1 MVKQIIK
8 EQRKQNTFYEK
19 VRIIAEEPN
28 IKLEV
33 SETMKKSDWIR
44 KIKDK
49 FHNKIP
55 ERVEKRMKNKIKL
68 RTVRKDK
75 WERNEYI
82 ATATYGCDI
91 IKEIIKIRLYHIS
104 RNWKRTIQEKTT

>member
-8 EQRKQNTFYEK
+8 EQRKENTFYEK
-19 VRIIAEEPN
+19 VRTIAEEPN

-33 SETMKKSDWIR
+33 SETMKKSEWIR

-49 FHNKIP
+49 IRNKIP

-75 WERNEYI
+75 
-82 ATATYGCDI
+82 
-91 IKEIIKIRLYHIS
+91 
-104 RNWKRTIQEKTT
+104 